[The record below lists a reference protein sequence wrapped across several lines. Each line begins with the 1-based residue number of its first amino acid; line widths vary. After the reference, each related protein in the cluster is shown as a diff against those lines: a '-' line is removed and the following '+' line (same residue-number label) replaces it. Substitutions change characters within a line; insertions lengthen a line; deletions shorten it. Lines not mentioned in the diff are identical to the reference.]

1 MEVELNSN
9 HNDAFSASAII
20 GDKLL
25 RGWTLLNASCHICKV
40 TPLVKEKNKEE
51 SFCAYCNLYIRKE
64 KCENEEE
71 PKSNNTSLENKETN
85 KTINENENEN
95 SEEIK
100 DTINNTKN
108 NNIFE
113 NSNIKYIK
121 EIKLQ
126 NDEFNEILN
135 KNNIFQNEIKNLFEY
150 KNYIKERCGYDVGK
164 WLKVDNNNFDQKK
177 EDANSY
183 IKKNDFDKSGLD
195 KSGIDKSGIDKSGID
210 KSGIDKSGIDK
221 SGSNN
226 NMDAPDLQTN
236 KYSQIEN
243 ELLIL
248 NKTKYTLIKKLEK
261 YSHIL
266 DSTNIK
272 AEEFEY
278 TNEIKKTIEILE
290 KINNLKKN
298 LVI

>member
-20 GDKLL
+20 GEKLL
-25 RGWTLLNASCHICKV
+25 RGWTLLNASCHI
-40 TPLVKEKNKEE
+40 EE

-71 PKSNNTSLENKETN
+71 PKNNNTSLENKKIN
-85 KTINENENEN
+85 KTINENENN
-95 SEEIK
+95 EEIK

-183 IKKNDFDKSGLD
+183 IKKNNF
-195 KSGIDKSGIDKSGID
+195 
-210 KSGIDKSGIDK
+210 DKSGIDK

-226 NMDAPDLQTN
+226 NMDVPDLQTN